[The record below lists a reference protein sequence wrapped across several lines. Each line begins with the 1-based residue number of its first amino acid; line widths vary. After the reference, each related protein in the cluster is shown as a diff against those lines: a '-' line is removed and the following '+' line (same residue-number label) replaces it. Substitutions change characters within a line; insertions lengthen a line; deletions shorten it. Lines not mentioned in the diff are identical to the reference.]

1 MALRAA
7 IRTLGKQWTYRARV
21 LEGHVL
27 ITQGVYSRVRNP
39 IYLGTLG
46 MLISTGLA
54 IARWPVLIGSAI
66 VFLIG
71 TEIRIR
77 AEEKLLREAF
87 GEKFEEYALRVP
99 ALVPRL
105 F

>member
-1 MALRAA
+1 
-7 IRTLGKQWTYRARV
+7 
-21 LEGHVL
+21 VL